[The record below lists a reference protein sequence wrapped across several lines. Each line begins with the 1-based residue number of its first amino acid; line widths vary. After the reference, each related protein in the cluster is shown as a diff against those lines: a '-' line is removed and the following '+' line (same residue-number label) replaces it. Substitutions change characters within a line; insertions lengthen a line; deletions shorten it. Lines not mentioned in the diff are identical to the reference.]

1 MFVALPGIEGAST
14 AETEMT
20 PEQKKKFG
28 ESRVAALAMIY
39 DVVSMP
45 AVAMGVY
52 LSGAGPGGIAAGFT
66 ARSIVGT
73 MGFHA
78 LAQKSAR

>member
-1 MFVALPGIEGAST
+1 LIRSWGGTAAALFDGAMFVALPGIEGAST

-39 DVVSMP
+39 TP
-45 AVAMGVY
+45 H
-52 LSGAGPGGIAAGFT
+52 
-66 ARSIVGT
+66 T
-73 MGFHA
+73 MISH
-78 LAQKSAR
+78 